1 MSMEAKLRAAATAAA
16 QEAALNERARCLWC
30 LDEIIRELKIGASKK
45 LMSTIE
51 LEAAKMKVR
60 IAEGV
65 ATAARRAI
73 VSGVR
78 PSPASPPAGGVT
90 GQPGTAGFI
99 PPEGQ

>member
-1 MSMEAKLRAAATAAA
+1 MEAKLRAAATAAA
-16 QEAALNERARCLWC
+16 QEATVNERARCLWC
-30 LDEIIRELKIGASKK
+30 IDSVIAELKTK
-45 LMSTIE
+45 LGRKLLSTVE
-51 LEAAKMKVR
+51 LEAARMKLR

-99 PPEGQ
+99 LPEGQ